1 MKKNAICRA
10 TKEASSLTR
19 HIFDYRMR
27 SWFKTWNIVQ
37 WLLYTLPDTTYN
49 NYCIHCQILNS

>member
-37 WLLYTLPDTTYN
+37 WLLYTLPDTTYT